1 VLQGS
6 KQGFAKESKDW
17 WCREYKLK
25 VKFALLHWQLHVAR
39 DRCSTGACGG
49 KNDKDR
55 KWTSAEANEGVD
67 GRVRFKGSGRQ
78 SGTASSSFVL
88 LGERINSMSQQLT
101 SRAEEPEPKPEPKP
115 KPKPKSESEPVPKEV
130 QPEVELEHD
139 WLRARGS
146 WAFVQS
152 RSQGESIHEPNSHLP
167 RWLVNYLVK

>member
-17 WCREYKLK
+17 CREYKLK
-25 VKFALLHWQLHVAR
+25 GQVCSSALAAAR
-39 DRCSTGACGG
+39 SEGQMQHRCLRG

-55 KWTSAEANEGVD
+55 KWTNAEANEGVD
-67 GRVRFKGSGRQ
+67 GWVRFKGSGRQ

-115 KPKPKSESEPVPKEV
+115 KSESEPEPKEV

-167 RWLVNYLVK
+167 RWLVS